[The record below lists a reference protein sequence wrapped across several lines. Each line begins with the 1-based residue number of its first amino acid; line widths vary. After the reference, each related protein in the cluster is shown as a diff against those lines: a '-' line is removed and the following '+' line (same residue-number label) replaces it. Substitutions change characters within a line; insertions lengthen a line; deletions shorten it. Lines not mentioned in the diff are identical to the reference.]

1 MQRMSTRVRTLG
13 IVGVCGLAALALPL
27 PAHAGGVH
35 VSVGFGL
42 PWPVVVAPAP
52 VVVARPTVVYTAPV
66 VVYPAPV
73 VVADPQEGYAPPAY
87 GTSPCDEHEQLGR
100 DPVGHER
107 RREATERLR
116 DHDELGAI
124 ADRVQH
130 DIRVRRESRRLVI
143 GRQVRRHDV
152 VASFTQF
159 SIYKVPNTSRRR
171 RRRGSRRTSPS
182 VGSFL
187 LAGMIL
193 RERWGGWKRAVH
205 EREPEARVGLEE
217 ADALYT
223 WLTTTR
229 PRMRMHEDLNVEI
242 AAPIAEREATNEH
255 GGAPQVGLGGDR
267 RELRW
272 YASGGRAG
280 IKEDGDGW

>member
-1 MQRMSTRVRTLG
+1 
-13 IVGVCGLAALALPL
+13 
-27 PAHAGGVH
+27 
-35 VSVGFGL
+35 
-42 PWPVVVAPAP
+42 
-52 VVVARPTVVYTAPV
+52 
-66 VVYPAPV
+66 
-73 VVADPQEGYAPPAY
+73 
-87 GTSPCDEHEQLGR
+87 
-100 DPVGHER
+100 
-107 RREATERLR
+107 
-116 DHDELGAI
+116 
-124 ADRVQH
+124 
-130 DIRVRRESRRLVI
+130 
-143 GRQVRRHDV
+143 
-152 VASFTQF
+152 
-159 SIYKVPNTSRRR
+159 
-171 RRRGSRRTSPS
+171 
-182 VGSFL
+182 
-187 LAGMIL
+187 MIL